1 MCLATISLDESQG
14 IILFIFFILQLSS
27 WGGKTT
33 TPQNL
38 CQINYFSCKGWIIW
52 YTIFKEGNQMPGGIQ
67 VGSHGTESNFAI
79 LDKENLRDAVMS
91 CFELAS
97 SIYPDLGIEYTLEHS
112 RLPSRQGLDINFYP
126 PFLYNG
132 KDCQK
137 CTGEALFTY
146 NGKPILLVTRT
157 YAENGADAT
166 TAKLYRKQY
175 WYEKVKSYNSHF
187 SHVTF
192 VTALKD
198 NDYDNFKAL
207 GSDLVYPYDIN
218 EFNFG
223 QNSVYISDDVHGER
237 FYRDVIIKALNKAIN
252 VYEKTY

>member
-1 MCLATISLDESQG
+1 
-14 IILFIFFILQLSS
+14 
-27 WGGKTT
+27 
-33 TPQNL
+33 
-38 CQINYFSCKGWIIW
+38 
-52 YTIFKEGNQMPGGIQ
+52 MPGGIQ

-126 PFLYNG
+126 PFLSNG

-223 QNSVYISDDVHGER
+223 NNSFYLNGKIKNQKYITD
-237 FYRDVIIKALNKAIN
+237 IIMKALSKCIS
-252 VYEKTY
+252 VHEKTTIQQ